1 MQYSKTFSS
10 SRSSLEL
17 GSDNLPLPPTSQA
30 YPVLHWPTFWGRY
43 VRGEY
48 ESKPVLFATLH
59 LVLAI
64 AATMRAA
71 LGDEQ
76 LAARFFARAQL
87 SGTECTVSYLFHP
100 VRASCR
106 Y

>member
-1 MQYSKTFSS
+1 M
-10 SRSSLEL
+10 
-17 GSDNLPLPPTSQA
+17 
-30 YPVLHWPTFWGRY
+30 LHWPTFWGRY

-87 SGTECTVSYLFHP
+87 SGTECKFSP
-100 VRASCR
+100 VFPTNLATIE